1 MYAIRP
7 EFPAVGG
14 GEGVGVVTRVGSD
27 VTSFKEGDWV
37 VPATTA
43 LGNELI
49 WPALGLQGWPQFRDG
64 FILHWDHFKVTLI
77 QGVVHCRPIF

>member
-1 MYAIRP
+1 MNQRGWLARLGVPVLYFFTLGVYAIRP

-14 GEGVGVVTRVGSD
+14 GEGVGVVTKVGSD

-43 LGNELI
+43 VGK
-49 WPALGLQGWPQFRDG
+49 GWEGKGRG
-64 FILHWDHFKVTLI
+64 
-77 QGVVHCRPIF
+77 R